1 MQEDKLLARAAIEPH
16 SADFAARIIAAAP
29 VRVRKV
35 LQHQNPWTALWNELR
50 DELRNLMPAHPAYA
64 VCGLA
69 TLGFVI
75 GLMIANPPQ
84 TEISLSALLYQNEV

>member
-1 MQEDKLLARAAIEPH
+1 MQEDRLLARAAIEPH
-16 SADFAARIIAAAP
+16 SPDFAARIIAAAP
-29 VRVRKV
+29 VRMRKV
-35 LQHQNPWTALWNELR
+35 LQHQNPWSTLW

-75 GLMIANPPQ
+75 GLMITNPPQ
-84 TEISLSALLYQNEV
+84 AEISLSALLYQNGV